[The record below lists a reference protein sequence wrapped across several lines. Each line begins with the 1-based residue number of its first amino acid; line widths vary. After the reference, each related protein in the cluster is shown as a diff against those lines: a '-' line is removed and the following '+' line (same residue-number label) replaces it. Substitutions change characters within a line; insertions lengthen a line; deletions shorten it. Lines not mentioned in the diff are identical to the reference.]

1 MLIPV
6 LTLAALGMI
15 AGIGLGI
22 AAKVFAVKV
31 DPRVEQIEVILP
43 AYNCGACGY
52 AGCSD
57 YAKAVVDGQAVNLCS
72 PGGPDVVA
80 QVAAIMGAEVTESE
94 KLVAFVMCGGTDSI
108 AEKKYVYNGVADCF
122 SADLVGGGD
131 KACVNGCLGL
141 GSCVKACAF
150 NAIVVQDGIAVVLPE
165 NCTGCKAC
173 VKACPKDIIKMVP
186 ISRAVHVA
194 CSSQDKGPATKK
206 ACAIGCIACKR
217 CVKESPEA
225 FEMDGNVAR
234 VKYEVA
240 LQNDIAAKAC
250 PQNTIKVIQNQ
261 FSLPIL
267 EPAPAAEAA
276 EEERA

>member
-6 LTLAALGMI
+6 LTLAALGML

-80 QVAAIMGAEVTESE
+80 QIASIMGAEVTESE
-94 KLVAFVMCGGTDSI
+94 KEVAFVMCGGTDSI
-108 AEKKYVYNGVADCF
+108 AKKKYVYNGVADCF

-131 KACVNGCLGL
+131 KACEYGCLGL
-141 GSCVKACAF
+141 GSCVKACNF
-150 NAIVVQDGIAVVLPE
+150 NAIKIEDGVAVVIPE

-173 VKACPKDIIKMVP
+173 VKACPKNIIKMVP

-206 ACAIGCIACKR
+206 ACGIGCIGCKR
-217 CVKESPEA
+217 CVKDSPDA

-234 VKYEVA
+234 VKYDFK
-240 LQNDIAAKAC
+240 LQTDSAAKAC
-250 PQNTIKVIQNQ
+250 PQNTIKIIQNE
-261 FSLPIL
+261 FTLPIVAP
-267 EPAPAAEAA
+267 EPESAA
-276 EEERA
+276 EEESA